1 MSGFKHKLGILR
13 KLKKLYQLTVSLR
26 EFLRYY
32 SRPGAARYCRGV
44 FLGMDTWVA
53 FMMCNANSFKSLMAG
68 SALLLLVAP
77 AVQAAEQLPDAPAI
91 DARAFILM
99 DYASGKVLT
108 EGNADEKLDPA
119 SLTKIMTS
127 YVVGQALKAN
137 KIKLTDM
144 VTIGRDAW
152 ATGNPALR
160 GSSVMFLK
168 PGEQVSVENLNKGV
182 IIQSG
187 NDASIAIADY
197 VAGSQDSFV
206 SLMNGYA
213 QKIGLTNTTFKTV
226 HGLDAPGQYSTARD
240 MALLTKAM
248 IHDVPEEYAVHKEK
262 EFTFNNIRQ
271 PNRNRLLWSSNLNV
285 DGVKTGTTA
294 GAGYNLVSSATQGDM
309 RLIAVVLGTKS
320 DRVRFNESEK
330 LLTWGFR
337 FYETVTPIKA
347 DATFISQRVWFGDKS
362 EVNLG
367 AGEAGSVT
375 IPKGQ
380 LKNLKASYTL
390 SQPQL
395 TAPLT
400 KGQVV
405 GTIDFKLND
414 KTIEQRPLIVMEA
427 VEEGGFFSR
436 MIDFVLMKLH
446 GWFGS
451 WFS

>member
-1 MSGFKHKLGILR
+1 MTRDVF
-13 KLKKLYQLTVSLR
+13 SLR
-26 EFLRYY
+26 GL
-32 SRPGAARYCRGV
+32 V
-44 FLGMDTWVA
+44 T
-53 FMMCNANSFKSLMAG
+53 G
-68 SALLLLVAP
+68 SAFLLLVAP
-77 AVQAAEQLPDAPAI
+77 AVQAAEQLPDAPSI
-91 DARAFILM
+91 DARAWILM
-99 DYASGKVLT
+99 DYSSGKVLT

-127 YVVGQALKAN
+127 YVVGQALKAG
-137 KIKLTDM
+137 KIKPTDM
-144 VTIGRDAW
+144 VTIGKDAW
-152 ATGNPALR
+152 ATGNPVLR

-206 SLMNGYA
+206 SLMNAYA

-226 HGLDAPGQYSTARD
+226 HGLDAPGQFSTARD

-248 IHDVPEEYAVHKEK
+248 IHDVPEEYAIHKEK

-271 PNRNRLLWSSNLNV
+271 PNRNRLLWSSSLNV

-294 GAGYNLVSSATQGDM
+294 GAGYNLVASASQGEM
-309 RLIAVVLGTKS
+309 RLISVVLGTKT
-320 DRVRFNESEK
+320 DRVRFGESEK

-337 FYETVTPIKA
+337 FFETVTPIKP
-347 DATFISQRVWFGDKS
+347 DATFVTQRVWYGDTREAK
-362 EVNLG
+362 LG
-367 AGEAGSVT
+367 AGEAGSIT

-390 SQPQL
+390 TQPQL

-427 VEEGGFFSR
+427 VEEGGFFNR
-436 MIDFVLMKLH
+436 MLDFVLMKFH
-446 GWFGS
+446 EWFGS